1 MPMRRLAA
9 MAAVAALITSAC
21 TSGDEPA
28 GDGST
33 TTPQSTTATTT
44 TTTAPAV
51 LEIDRLVVVDSA
63 GRVVAVDRDGGN
75 ERVLSAEGDLP
86 FQPVWSPDGTR
97 IAYSSRAA
105 SPGFIVVDPE
115 TGEQRRVDTGSA
127 SFYFSWSPQGHRLGS
142 LRNGPTGI
150 VFEMVDIG
158 NEVSIREVDVGQPF
172 YFAWNPTG
180 DELVAHVG
188 ANRLDVLSPL
198 PQAGEPEPL
207 APAPGIFRA
216 PQWLDQGVVSVLE
229 RDDGGQ
235 VAFIDRDGAE
245 TPIVRVQGVV
255 QFEAN
260 RSGQQLAVMSFDAE
274 GGNSVSVLFQNDQP
288 LPANQLYVVDTAT
301 GEAKQVT
308 TEPALAFFWSPDG
321 QKLLVMQLAEEQGT
335 VQWSVWEDGETT
347 PGPAFTPSAGWIT
360 EFLPFFD
367 QYAQSM
373 RLWSPDSNAYAFAGR
388 IAEETGIW
396 VVPADGGEPVRI
408 IDGSWVSWSQN

>member
-9 MAAVAALITSAC
+9 LAAVAALITSAC

-150 VFEMVDIG
+150 VFEMVDVG
-158 NEVSIREVDVGQPF
+158 DEVSIREVDVGQPF

-198 PQAGEPEPL
+198 PQAVEPEPL

-301 GEAKQVT
+301 GEAMQVT

-373 RLWSPDSNAYAFAGR
+373 RLWAPDSTAYTFAGR

-396 VVPADGGEPVRI
+396 VVPADGGRPVRI